1 MALFKVE
8 ICGVNTSKLP
18 LLTEDEKKEL
28 FKEIKKGN
36 EVAREKYIRGNLRLV
51 LSILQ
56 RFSNSN
62 ENVDD
67 LFQIGCIGLIKAVDN
82 FDDTLNVK
90 FSTYAV
96 PMIAGE
102 IRRFIRDDGIVKI
115 SRKIKENQM
124 KIMHQREIYINEKKQ
139 EPTIEELEKVC
150 DLTKE
155 EIVMA
160 MDASRN
166 VESIDKEMYSKD
178 SAYTLMDLTE
188 DDTNIEETVLNK
200 IMVQQLMDMLE
211 SKERKIINLRYFKN
225 KTQSQ
230 VAKEMGMTQVQVSRL
245 EKKILNSMRNEKST

>member
-1 MALFKVE
+1 MDTLTLINRAHQGDKLARDKILIE
-8 ICGVNTSKLP
+8 NTGLIWSIVRRFL
-18 LLTEDEKKEL
+18 
-28 FKEIKKGN
+28 N
-36 EVAREKYIRGNLRLV
+36 RGH
-51 LSILQ
+51 
-56 RFSNSN
+56 
-62 ENVDD
+62 EGED
-67 LFQIGCIGLIKAVDN
+67 LFQIGCIGMLKAIDR
-82 FDDTLNVK
+82 FDTEFDVA

-124 KIMHQREIYINEKKQ
+124 KIIHQREIYINEKKQ

-160 MDASRN
+160 IDASRN

-178 SAYTLMDLTE
+178 SAYTLMDLAE
-188 DDTNIEETVLNK
+188 DDNNIEETVLNK

>member
-1 MALFKVE
+1 MDTLTLINRAHQGDKLARDKILIE
-8 ICGVNTSKLP
+8 NTGLIWSIVRRFL
-18 LLTEDEKKEL
+18 
-28 FKEIKKGN
+28 N
-36 EVAREKYIRGNLRLV
+36 RGH
-51 LSILQ
+51 
-56 RFSNSN
+56 
-62 ENVDD
+62 EGED
-67 LFQIGCIGLIKAVDN
+67 LFQIGCIGMLKAIDR
-82 FDDTLNVK
+82 FDTEFDVA

-124 KIMHQREIYINEKKQ
+124 KIIHQREIYINEKKQ

-178 SAYTLMDLTE
+178 SAYTLMDLAE

-230 VAKEMGMTQVQVSRL
+230 VAKEMGMTQVQVSTKNSCYCKRKKCSESL
-245 EKKILNSMRNEKST
+245 EIKCSLHFLFNLE

>member
-1 MALFKVE
+1 MDTLTLINRAHQGDKLARDKILIE
-8 ICGVNTSKLP
+8 NTGLIWSIVRRFL
-18 LLTEDEKKEL
+18 
-28 FKEIKKGN
+28 N
-36 EVAREKYIRGNLRLV
+36 RGH
-51 LSILQ
+51 
-56 RFSNSN
+56 
-62 ENVDD
+62 EGED
-67 LFQIGCIGLIKAVDN
+67 LFQIGCIGMLKAIDR
-82 FDDTLNVK
+82 FDTEFDVA

-102 IRRFIRDDGIVKI
+102 IRRFIRDDGVVKI

-150 DLTKE
+150 ELTKE

-178 SAYTLMDLTE
+178 SAYTLMDLAE

>member
-1 MALFKVE
+1 MDTLTLINRAHQGDKLARDKILIE
-8 ICGVNTSKLP
+8 NTGLIWSIVRRFL
-18 LLTEDEKKEL
+18 
-28 FKEIKKGN
+28 N
-36 EVAREKYIRGNLRLV
+36 RGH
-51 LSILQ
+51 
-56 RFSNSN
+56 
-62 ENVDD
+62 EGED
-67 LFQIGCIGLIKAVDN
+67 LFQIGCIGMLKAIDRFDTEFDVD
-82 FDDTLNVK
+82 

-155 EIVMA
+155 EIVMT

-178 SAYTLMDLTE
+178 SAYTLMDLAE

-230 VAKEMGMTQVQVSRL
+230 VAKEMGKTQVQLSRL

>member
-1 MALFKVE
+1 MDTLTLINRAHQGDKLARDKILIE
-8 ICGVNTSKLP
+8 NTGLIWSIVRRFL
-18 LLTEDEKKEL
+18 
-28 FKEIKKGN
+28 N
-36 EVAREKYIRGNLRLV
+36 RGH
-51 LSILQ
+51 
-56 RFSNSN
+56 
-62 ENVDD
+62 EGED
-67 LFQIGCIGLIKAVDN
+67 LFQIGCIGMLKAIDR
-82 FDDTLNVK
+82 FDTEFDVA

-155 EIVMA
+155 EMVMA

-178 SAYTLMDLTE
+178 SAYTLMDLAE

>member
-1 MALFKVE
+1 MDTLTLINRAHQGDKLARDKILIE
-8 ICGVNTSKLP
+8 NTGLIWSIVRRFL
-18 LLTEDEKKEL
+18 
-28 FKEIKKGN
+28 N
-36 EVAREKYIRGNLRLV
+36 RGH
-51 LSILQ
+51 
-56 RFSNSN
+56 
-62 ENVDD
+62 EGED
-67 LFQIGCIGLIKAVDN
+67 LFQIGCIGMLKAIDR
-82 FDDTLNVK
+82 FDTEFDVA

-178 SAYTLMDLTE
+178 SAYTLMDLAE
-188 DDTNIEETVLNK
+188 DDTNIEEMVLNK

-230 VAKEMGMTQVQVSRL
+230 VAKEIGMTQVQVSRL

>member
-1 MALFKVE
+1 MDTLTLINRAHQGDKLARDKILIE
-8 ICGVNTSKLP
+8 NTGLIWSIVRRFL
-18 LLTEDEKKEL
+18 
-28 FKEIKKGN
+28 N
-36 EVAREKYIRGNLRLV
+36 RGH
-51 LSILQ
+51 
-56 RFSNSN
+56 
-62 ENVDD
+62 EGED
-67 LFQIGCIGLIKAVDN
+67 LFQIGCIGMLKAIDR
-82 FDDTLNVK
+82 FDTEFDVA

-166 VESIDKEMYSKD
+166 VESVDKEMYSKD
-178 SAYTLMDLTE
+178 SAYTLMDLAE

>member
-1 MALFKVE
+1 MDTLTLINRAHQGDKLARDKILIE
-8 ICGVNTSKLP
+8 NTGLIWSIVRRFL
-18 LLTEDEKKEL
+18 
-28 FKEIKKGN
+28 N
-36 EVAREKYIRGNLRLV
+36 RGH
-51 LSILQ
+51 
-56 RFSNSN
+56 
-62 ENVDD
+62 EGED
-67 LFQIGCIGLIKAVDN
+67 LFQIGCIGMLKAIDR
-82 FDDTLNVK
+82 FDTEFDVA

-150 DLTKE
+150 NLTKE

-178 SAYTLMDLTE
+178 SAYTLMDLAE
-188 DDTNIEETVLNK
+188 NDTNIEETVLNK

>member
-1 MALFKVE
+1 MDTLTLINRAHQGDKLARDKILIE
-8 ICGVNTSKLP
+8 NTGLIWSIVRRFL
-18 LLTEDEKKEL
+18 
-28 FKEIKKGN
+28 N
-36 EVAREKYIRGNLRLV
+36 RGH
-51 LSILQ
+51 
-56 RFSNSN
+56 
-62 ENVDD
+62 EGED
-67 LFQIGCIGLIKAVDN
+67 LFQIGCIGMLKAIDR
-82 FDDTLNVK
+82 FDTEFDVA

-178 SAYTLMDLTE
+178 SSYTLMDLAE

-245 EKKILNSMRNEKST
+245 EKKILKSMRNEKNK

>member
-1 MALFKVE
+1 MDTLTLINRAHQGDKLARDKILIE
-8 ICGVNTSKLP
+8 NTGLIWSIVRRFL
-18 LLTEDEKKEL
+18 
-28 FKEIKKGN
+28 N
-36 EVAREKYIRGNLRLV
+36 RGH
-51 LSILQ
+51 
-56 RFSNSN
+56 
-62 ENVDD
+62 EGED
-67 LFQIGCIGLIKAVDN
+67 LFQIGCIGMLKAIDR
-82 FDDTLNVK
+82 FDTEFDVA

-115 SRKIKENQM
+115 SRKIKENQI

-178 SAYTLMDLTE
+178 SAYTLMDLAE

>member
-1 MALFKVE
+1 MDTLTLINRAHQGDKLARDKILIE
-8 ICGVNTSKLP
+8 NTGLIWSIVRRFL
-18 LLTEDEKKEL
+18 
-28 FKEIKKGN
+28 N
-36 EVAREKYIRGNLRLV
+36 RGH
-51 LSILQ
+51 
-56 RFSNSN
+56 
-62 ENVDD
+62 EGED
-67 LFQIGCIGLIKAVDN
+67 LFQIGCIGMLKAIDG
-82 FDDTLNVK
+82 FDTEFDVA

-124 KIMHQREIYINEKKQ
+124 KIIHQREIYINEKKQ
-139 EPTIEELEKVC
+139 EPTIEELEKIC

-178 SAYTLMDLTE
+178 SAYTLMDLAE

>member
-1 MALFKVE
+1 MDTLTLINRAHQGDKLARDKILIE
-8 ICGVNTSKLP
+8 NTGLIWSIVRRFL
-18 LLTEDEKKEL
+18 
-28 FKEIKKGN
+28 N
-36 EVAREKYIRGNLRLV
+36 RGH
-51 LSILQ
+51 
-56 RFSNSN
+56 
-62 ENVDD
+62 EGED
-67 LFQIGCIGLIKAVDN
+67 LFQIGCIGMLKAIDR
-82 FDDTLNVK
+82 FDTEFDVA

-150 DLTKE
+150 NLTKE

-178 SAYTLMDLTE
+178 SAYTLMDLAE

>member
-1 MALFKVE
+1 MDTLTLINRAHQGDKLARDKILIE
-8 ICGVNTSKLP
+8 NTGMIWSIVRRFL
-18 LLTEDEKKEL
+18 
-28 FKEIKKGN
+28 N
-36 EVAREKYIRGNLRLV
+36 RGH
-51 LSILQ
+51 
-56 RFSNSN
+56 
-62 ENVDD
+62 EGED
-67 LFQIGCIGLIKAVDN
+67 LFQIGCIGMLKAIDR
-82 FDDTLNVK
+82 FDTEFDVA

-178 SAYTLMDLTE
+178 SAYTLMDLAE

>member
-1 MALFKVE
+1 MDTLTLINRAHQGDKLARDKILIE
-8 ICGVNTSKLP
+8 NTGLIWSIVRRFL
-18 LLTEDEKKEL
+18 
-28 FKEIKKGN
+28 N
-36 EVAREKYIRGNLRLV
+36 RGH
-51 LSILQ
+51 
-56 RFSNSN
+56 
-62 ENVDD
+62 EGED
-67 LFQIGCIGLIKAVDN
+67 LFQIGCIGMLKAIDR
-82 FDDTLNVK
+82 FDTEFDVA

-178 SAYTLMDLTE
+178 SSYTLMDLAE
-188 DDTNIEETVLNK
+188 DDTNIEEKVLNK

-245 EKKILNSMRNEKST
+245 EKKILNSMRNEKNK

>member
-1 MALFKVE
+1 M
-8 ICGVNTSKLP
+8 
-18 LLTEDEKKEL
+18 KK
-28 FKEIKKGN
+28 
-36 EVAREKYIRGNLRLV
+36 
-51 LSILQ
+51 S
-56 RFSNSN
+56 
-62 ENVDD
+62 
-67 LFQIGCIGLIKAVDN
+67 
-82 FDDTLNVK
+82 
-90 FSTYAV
+90 
-96 PMIAGE
+96 
-102 IRRFIRDDGIVKI
+102 RD
-115 SRKIKENQM
+115 
-124 KIMHQREIYINEKKQ
+124 
-139 EPTIEELEKVC
+139 PTIEELEKVC

-178 SAYTLMDLTE
+178 SAYTLMDLAE

>member
-1 MALFKVE
+1 MDTLTLINRAHQGDKLARDKILIE
-8 ICGVNTSKLP
+8 NTGLIWSIVRRFL
-18 LLTEDEKKEL
+18 
-28 FKEIKKGN
+28 N
-36 EVAREKYIRGNLRLV
+36 RGH
-51 LSILQ
+51 
-56 RFSNSN
+56 
-62 ENVDD
+62 EGED
-67 LFQIGCIGLIKAVDN
+67 LFQIGCIGMLKAIDR
-82 FDDTLNVK
+82 FDTEFDVA
-90 FSTYAV
+90 FSTHAV

-150 DLTKE
+150 NLTKE

-178 SAYTLMDLTE
+178 SAYTLMDLAE

>member
-1 MALFKVE
+1 MDTLTLINRAHQGDKLARDKILIE
-8 ICGVNTSKLP
+8 NTGLIWSIVRRFLN
-18 LLTEDEKKEL
+18 
-28 FKEIKKGN
+28 KGH
-36 EVAREKYIRGNLRLV
+36 EGE
-51 LSILQ
+51 
-56 RFSNSN
+56 
-62 ENVDD
+62 D
-67 LFQIGCIGLIKAVDN
+67 LFQIGCIGMLKAIDR
-82 FDDTLNVK
+82 FDTEFDVA

-150 DLTKE
+150 DLKKE

-178 SAYTLMDLTE
+178 SAYTLMDLAE

>member
-1 MALFKVE
+1 MDTLTLINRAHQGDKLARDKILIE
-8 ICGVNTSKLP
+8 NTGLIWSIVRRFL
-18 LLTEDEKKEL
+18 
-28 FKEIKKGN
+28 N
-36 EVAREKYIRGNLRLV
+36 RGH
-51 LSILQ
+51 
-56 RFSNSN
+56 
-62 ENVDD
+62 EGED
-67 LFQIGCIGLIKAVDN
+67 LFQIGCIGMLKAIDR
-82 FDDTLNVK
+82 FDTEFDVA

-139 EPTIEELEKVC
+139 EPTIEELEKIC

-166 VESIDKEMYSKD
+166 VKSIDKEMYSKD
-178 SAYTLMDLTE
+178 SAYTLMDLAE

>member
-1 MALFKVE
+1 MDTLTLINRAHQGDKLARDKILIE
-8 ICGVNTSKLP
+8 NTGLIWSIVRRFL
-18 LLTEDEKKEL
+18 
-28 FKEIKKGN
+28 N
-36 EVAREKYIRGNLRLV
+36 RGH
-51 LSILQ
+51 
-56 RFSNSN
+56 
-62 ENVDD
+62 EGED
-67 LFQIGCIGLIKAVDN
+67 LFQIGCIGMLKAIDR
-82 FDDTLNVK
+82 FDTEFDMA

-178 SAYTLMDLTE
+178 SAYTLMDLAE

>member
-1 MALFKVE
+1 MDTLTLINRAHQGDKLARDKILIE
-8 ICGVNTSKLP
+8 NTGLIWSIVRRFL
-18 LLTEDEKKEL
+18 
-28 FKEIKKGN
+28 N
-36 EVAREKYIRGNLRLV
+36 RGH
-51 LSILQ
+51 
-56 RFSNSN
+56 
-62 ENVDD
+62 EGED
-67 LFQIGCIGLIKAVDN
+67 LFQIGCIGMLKAIDR
-82 FDDTLNVK
+82 FDTEFDVA

-178 SAYTLMDLTE
+178 SAYTLMDLAE

-225 KTQSQ
+225 KTQRNGNDAGSG
-230 VAKEMGMTQVQVSRL
+230 VKTGKENFKL
-245 EKKILNSMRNEKST
+245 NEK

>member
-1 MALFKVE
+1 MDTLTLINRAHQGDKLARDKILIE
-8 ICGVNTSKLP
+8 NTGLIWSIVRRFL
-18 LLTEDEKKEL
+18 
-28 FKEIKKGN
+28 N
-36 EVAREKYIRGNLRLV
+36 RGH
-51 LSILQ
+51 
-56 RFSNSN
+56 
-62 ENVDD
+62 EGED
-67 LFQIGCIGLIKAVDN
+67 LFQIGCIGMLKAIDR
-82 FDDTLNVK
+82 FDTEFDVA

-178 SAYTLMDLTE
+178 SAYTLMDWAE

>member
-1 MALFKVE
+1 MDTLTLINRAHQGDKLARDKILIE
-8 ICGVNTSKLP
+8 NTGLIWSIVRRFL
-18 LLTEDEKKEL
+18 
-28 FKEIKKGN
+28 N
-36 EVAREKYIRGNLRLV
+36 RGH
-51 LSILQ
+51 
-56 RFSNSN
+56 
-62 ENVDD
+62 EGED
-67 LFQIGCIGLIKAVDN
+67 LFQIGCIGMLKAIDR
-82 FDDTLNVK
+82 FDTEFDVA

-178 SAYTLMDLTE
+178 SAYTLMDLAE

-230 VAKEMGMTQVQVSRL
+230 VAKEMGMTQVQVSSL

>member
-1 MALFKVE
+1 MDTLTLINRAHQGDKLARDKILIE
-8 ICGVNTSKLP
+8 NTGLIWSIVRRFL
-18 LLTEDEKKEL
+18 
-28 FKEIKKGN
+28 N
-36 EVAREKYIRGNLRLV
+36 RGH
-51 LSILQ
+51 
-56 RFSNSN
+56 
-62 ENVDD
+62 EGED
-67 LFQIGCIGLIKAVDN
+67 LFQIGCIGMLKAIDR
-82 FDDTLNVK
+82 FDTEFDVA

-96 PMIAGE
+96 PLIAGE

-150 DLTKE
+150 DLPKE

-160 MDASRN
+160 IDASRN

-178 SAYTLMDLTE
+178 SAYTLMDLAE

>member
-1 MALFKVE
+1 MDTLTLINRAHQGDKLARDKILIE
-8 ICGVNTSKLP
+8 NTGLIWSIVRRFL
-18 LLTEDEKKEL
+18 
-28 FKEIKKGN
+28 N
-36 EVAREKYIRGNLRLV
+36 RGH
-51 LSILQ
+51 
-56 RFSNSN
+56 
-62 ENVDD
+62 EGED
-67 LFQIGCIGLIKAVDN
+67 LFQIGCIGMLKAIDR
-82 FDDTLNVK
+82 FDTEFDVA

-124 KIMHQREIYINEKKQ
+124 KIMHQREIYIIEKKQ

-178 SAYTLMDLTE
+178 SAYTLMDLAE

>member
-1 MALFKVE
+1 MDTLTLINRAHQGDKLARDKILIE
-8 ICGVNTSKLP
+8 NTGLIWSIVRRFL
-18 LLTEDEKKEL
+18 
-28 FKEIKKGN
+28 N
-36 EVAREKYIRGNLRLV
+36 RGH
-51 LSILQ
+51 
-56 RFSNSN
+56 
-62 ENVDD
+62 EGED
-67 LFQIGCIGLIKAVDN
+67 LFQIGCIGMLKAIDR
-82 FDDTLNVK
+82 FDTEFDVA

-96 PMIAGE
+96 PLIAGE

-160 MDASRN
+160 IDASRN

-178 SAYTLMDLTE
+178 SAYTLMDLAE

>member
-1 MALFKVE
+1 MDTLTLINRAHQWDKLARDKILIE
-8 ICGVNTSKLP
+8 NTGLIWSIVRRFL
-18 LLTEDEKKEL
+18 
-28 FKEIKKGN
+28 N
-36 EVAREKYIRGNLRLV
+36 RGH
-51 LSILQ
+51 
-56 RFSNSN
+56 
-62 ENVDD
+62 EGED
-67 LFQIGCIGLIKAVDN
+67 LFQIGCIGMLKAIDR
-82 FDDTLNVK
+82 FDTEFDVA

-178 SAYTLMDLTE
+178 SAYTLMDLAE

-200 IMVQQLMDMLE
+200 IMVQQLMDMLV

>member
-1 MALFKVE
+1 MDTLTLINRAHQGDKLARDKILIE
-8 ICGVNTSKLP
+8 NTGLIWSIVRRFL
-18 LLTEDEKKEL
+18 
-28 FKEIKKGN
+28 N
-36 EVAREKYIRGNLRLV
+36 RGH
-51 LSILQ
+51 
-56 RFSNSN
+56 
-62 ENVDD
+62 EGED
-67 LFQIGCIGLIKAVDN
+67 LFQIGCIGMLKAIDR
-82 FDDTLNVK
+82 FDTEFDVA

-124 KIMHQREIYINEKKQ
+124 KIMHQREIYITEKKQ

-178 SAYTLMDLTE
+178 SAYTLMDLAE

>member
-1 MALFKVE
+1 MDTLTLINRAHQGDKLARDKILIE
-8 ICGVNTSKLP
+8 NTGLIWSIVRRFL
-18 LLTEDEKKEL
+18 
-28 FKEIKKGN
+28 N
-36 EVAREKYIRGNLRLV
+36 RGH
-51 LSILQ
+51 
-56 RFSNSN
+56 
-62 ENVDD
+62 EGED
-67 LFQIGCIGLIKAVDN
+67 LFQIGCIGMLKAIDR
-82 FDDTLNVK
+82 FDTEFDVA

-124 KIMHQREIYINEKKQ
+124 KIMHQREIFINEKKQ

-155 EIVMA
+155 EIVMS

-178 SAYTLMDLTE
+178 SAYTLMDLAE

>member
-1 MALFKVE
+1 MDTLTLINRAHQGDKLARDKILIE
-8 ICGVNTSKLP
+8 NTGLIWSIVRRFL
-18 LLTEDEKKEL
+18 
-28 FKEIKKGN
+28 N
-36 EVAREKYIRGNLRLV
+36 RGH
-51 LSILQ
+51 
-56 RFSNSN
+56 
-62 ENVDD
+62 EGED
-67 LFQIGCIGLIKAVDN
+67 LFQIGCIGMLKAIDR
-82 FDDTLNVK
+82 FDTEFDVA

-124 KIMHQREIYINEKKQ
+124 KITHQREIYINEKKQ

-178 SAYTLMDLTE
+178 SAYTLMDLAE

>member
-1 MALFKVE
+1 MDTLTLINRAHQGDKLARDKILIE
-8 ICGVNTSKLP
+8 NTGLIWSIVRRFL
-18 LLTEDEKKEL
+18 
-28 FKEIKKGN
+28 N
-36 EVAREKYIRGNLRLV
+36 RGH
-51 LSILQ
+51 
-56 RFSNSN
+56 
-62 ENVDD
+62 EGED
-67 LFQIGCIGLIKAVDN
+67 LFQIGCIGMLKAIDR
-82 FDDTLNVK
+82 FDTEFDVA

-102 IRRFIRDDGIVKI
+102 IRRFIRDDCIVKI

-150 DLTKE
+150 NLTKE

-178 SAYTLMDLTE
+178 SAYTLMDLAE

>member
-1 MALFKVE
+1 MDTLTLINRAHQGDKLARDKILIE
-8 ICGVNTSKLP
+8 NTGLIWSIVRRFL
-18 LLTEDEKKEL
+18 
-28 FKEIKKGN
+28 N
-36 EVAREKYIRGNLRLV
+36 RGH
-51 LSILQ
+51 
-56 RFSNSN
+56 
-62 ENVDD
+62 EGED
-67 LFQIGCIGLIKAVDN
+67 LFQIGCIGMLKAIDR
-82 FDDTLNVK
+82 FDTEFDVA

-124 KIMHQREIYINEKKQ
+124 KIIHQREIYINEKKQ

-178 SAYTLMDLTE
+178 SAYTLMDLAE

-245 EKKILNSMRNEKST
+245 EKNALKVMKNYLTA

>member
-1 MALFKVE
+1 MDTLTLINRAHQGDKLARDKILIE
-8 ICGVNTSKLP
+8 NTGLIWSIVRRFL
-18 LLTEDEKKEL
+18 
-28 FKEIKKGN
+28 N
-36 EVAREKYIRGNLRLV
+36 RGH
-51 LSILQ
+51 
-56 RFSNSN
+56 
-62 ENVDD
+62 EGED
-67 LFQIGCIGLIKAVDN
+67 LFQIGCIGMLKAIDR
-82 FDDTLNVK
+82 FDTEFDVA

-160 MDASRN
+160 IDASRN

-178 SAYTLMDLTE
+178 SAYTLMDLAE

-245 EKKILNSMRNEKST
+245 EKKILNSM

>member
-1 MALFKVE
+1 MDTLTLINRAHQGDKLARDKILIE
-8 ICGVNTSKLP
+8 NTGLIWSIVRRFL
-18 LLTEDEKKEL
+18 
-28 FKEIKKGN
+28 N
-36 EVAREKYIRGNLRLV
+36 RGH
-51 LSILQ
+51 
-56 RFSNSN
+56 
-62 ENVDD
+62 EGED
-67 LFQIGCIGLIKAVDN
+67 LFQIGCIGMLKAIDR
-82 FDDTLNVK
+82 FDTEFDVA

-178 SAYTLMDLTE
+178 SAYTLMDLAE
-188 DDTNIEETVLNK
+188 ADTNIEETVLNK

>member
-1 MALFKVE
+1 MDTLTLINRAHQGDKLARDKILIE
-8 ICGVNTSKLP
+8 NTGLIWSIVRRFL
-18 LLTEDEKKEL
+18 
-28 FKEIKKGN
+28 N
-36 EVAREKYIRGNLRLV
+36 RGH
-51 LSILQ
+51 
-56 RFSNSN
+56 
-62 ENVDD
+62 EGED
-67 LFQIGCIGLIKAVDN
+67 LFQIGCIGMLKAIDR
-82 FDDTLNVK
+82 FDTEFDVA

-155 EIVMA
+155 EIVMV

-178 SAYTLMDLTE
+178 SAYTLMDLAE

>member
-1 MALFKVE
+1 MDTLTLINRAHQGDKLARDKILIE
-8 ICGVNTSKLP
+8 NTGLIWSIVRRFL
-18 LLTEDEKKEL
+18 
-28 FKEIKKGN
+28 N
-36 EVAREKYIRGNLRLV
+36 RGH
-51 LSILQ
+51 
-56 RFSNSN
+56 
-62 ENVDD
+62 EGED
-67 LFQIGCIGLIKAVDN
+67 LFQIGCIGMLKAIDR
-82 FDDTLNVK
+82 FDTEFDVA

-178 SAYTLMDLTE
+178 SAYTLMDLAE

-211 SKERKIINLRYFKN
+211 SNERKIINLRYFKN

>member
-1 MALFKVE
+1 MDTLTLINRAHQGDKLARDKILIE
-8 ICGVNTSKLP
+8 NTGLIWSIVRRFL
-18 LLTEDEKKEL
+18 
-28 FKEIKKGN
+28 N
-36 EVAREKYIRGNLRLV
+36 RGH
-51 LSILQ
+51 
-56 RFSNSN
+56 
-62 ENVDD
+62 EGED
-67 LFQIGCIGLIKAVDN
+67 LFQIGCIGMLKAIDR
-82 FDDTLNVK
+82 FDTEFDVA

-102 IRRFIRDDGIVKI
+102 IRRFIRDDGIEKI

-178 SAYTLMDLTE
+178 SAYTLMDLAE